1 MKRDEENNENSISE
15 TDSLMMNL
23 KRIPLEIN
31 RKRKSRK
38 KMIQTPATPTEE
50 VKKVATNSKN
60 IESIQQNL
68 ENYEKMIK
76 KLKLSAPPPQGIHNL
91 PKERSGVYVP
101 QNNDHMDYYPMMI
114 DGPPSGGHHPQNYH
128 GGYPYNS
135 YVYPPP
141 PHQMEYRHSHMGNV
155 PPPYMHP
162 SHPSHPSHQQE
173 YGSYHGIS
181 YGMGGNPYMRYD
193 DRTKVE
199 SEES

>member
-1 MKRDEENNENSISE
+1 MSE

-38 KMIQTPATPTEE
+38 KFMQTPVQTNEDG
-50 VKKVATNSKN
+50 KKIAINSKN
-60 IESIQQNL
+60 IENIQQNL

-76 KLKLSAPPPQGIHNL
+76 KLKLNAPPSQSLHSL
-91 PKERSGVYVP
+91 PEERSGVYMH
-101 QNNDHMDYYPMMI
+101 QNSDHMDYYPMMM
-114 DGPPSGGHHPQNYH
+114 DGPPAGGRHPPPNYH
-128 GGYPYNS
+128 GPYSYSS

-141 PHQMEYRHSHMGNV
+141 PHQMEYRHSHIGNV
-155 PPPYMHP
+155 PPPYI
-162 SHPSHPSHQQE
+162 HPSHQPE
-173 YGSYHGIS
+173 FGSYHGMS